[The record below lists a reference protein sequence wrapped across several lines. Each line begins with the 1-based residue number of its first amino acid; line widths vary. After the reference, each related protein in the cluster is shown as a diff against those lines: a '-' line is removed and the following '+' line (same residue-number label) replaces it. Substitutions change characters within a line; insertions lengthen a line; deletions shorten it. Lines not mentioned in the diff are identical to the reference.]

1 MVNSEQKNEAAL
13 NTGSNRRQLVVRV
26 LIVLLA
32 IGVIGIWLARTPEG
46 LLGKADAV
54 GYAVCHRIDLRSFQ
68 LGDRQL
74 PLCARCTGMF
84 LGSLIALVVFLI
96 RKPRAGLLPPTWM
109 LAILVAFGVV
119 WAFDGVNSYLHLFPN
134 APHLYTPHN
143 AMRLI
148 TGALVGL
155 SIMSVLYPIF
165 NQTVWREWREE
176 RALGSPI
183 DLIILLLVVGGVQVM
198 VLTRNPLLLFPLGI
212 MSSVGVVVLLTMA
225 YSILTIPLIRGINRT
240 DSWRQLIFPVLLG
253 LTLAIVQ
260 IAVIDA
266 VRFQIT
272 GNWDGF
278 HI

>member
-1 MVNSEQKNEAAL
+1 
-13 NTGSNRRQLVVRV
+13 
-26 LIVLLA
+26 
-32 IGVIGIWLARTPEG
+32 
-46 LLGKADAV
+46 
-54 GYAVCHRIDLRSFQ
+54 
-68 LGDRQL
+68 
-74 PLCARCTGMF
+74 MF
-84 LGSLIALVVFLI
+84 LGSFIALVVFLI
-96 RKPRAGLLPPTWM
+96 RKPRAGLLPPNWM
-109 LAILVAFGVV
+109 LAVLVAFGIV

-176 RALGSPI
+176 RVLGSLT
-183 DLIILLLVVGGVQVM
+183 DLVILLFAVGFVLGM

-212 MSSVGVVVLLTMA
+212 MSSVGVLVLLTMA
-225 YSILTIPLIRGINRT
+225 YSILTIPLIRGMNRT
-240 DSWRQLIFPVLLG
+240 DNWRQLFFPVLLG
-253 LTLAIVQ
+253 LTLAVVQ

-266 VRFQIT
+266 IRFQLT